1 MEHNK
6 RPEWYSKNVP
16 PEHHH
21 PHNEWLV
28 DRCADRCDDQL
39 PLFSQVGR
47 GLRGNGFKVVCHEE
61 GNDTTY
67 LEGLNYDAV
76 TGEYTTE
83 WTTHNIEGGHLSYQ
97 YHLHPYGEPP
107 TFTIT
112 FTYDRPDHPEQEWTW
127 TTPAIP
133 YILDAGGSGIGN
145 LFIKPTTG
153 ATWTAVRNAVASSD
167 LPDSIADTLAAYE
180 KLVFPED
187 ETRDVLQPPLPGDD
201 WTVNLTY
208 GKGGDIDC
216 PTTDQEQAD
225 LDDLEQ
231 HFHDDLGYGDSGAW
245 PEGLKGDGETGD
257 RNTVWKWIK
266 WITDKLG
273 FDTTYNIGSN
283 TIKKYIDDSIPSVKA
298 GTGISVNKS
307 GTEYTVSHNLAGSTN
322 VTLTPGQNGQLVI
335 SATDTNTVTTVAAG
349 TDITVTDSGTGGN
362 HAYTISTGVKKW
374 ITDKLGFG
382 DSVNAFDGLS
392 GVDTVKKY
400 IKKLI
405 SNIKIDV
412 SNPKRYSVSQNVTFV
427 LYALPETGITADT
440 TLGISGAD
448 LPAVPNTPYNSPAGA
463 PNTIDG
469 QLVISYFDVLPEVS
483 IDFVFNTATASTNF
497 ALVPAGHL
505 LVACARG
512 TRTPLNLASITLPN
526 RDPQETGTPEKLKK
540 PTATAETLINVGYY
554 PDDYYGNSGTFQVY
568 AGVGNVIAKSIN
580 VGSTR
585 YKGWPWSGKTPNNN
599 GAFFAY
605 LMNRYTNGDVNTVV
619 QIDYAR
625 NYFISYLQADPVS

>member
-1 MEHNK
+1 MEHKN
-6 RPEWYSKNVP
+6 RPPEWYSHNVP

-28 DRCADRCDDQL
+28 DRCSDQCDDQL
-39 PLFSQVGR
+39 PLFSRVGR
-47 GLRGNGFKVVCHEE
+47 GLQGNGYKVEVEQASDCE
-61 GNDTTY
+61 TY
-67 LEGLNYDAV
+67 LHGYIYDSA
-76 TGEYTTE
+76 TGTFISD
-83 WTTHNIEGGHLSYQ
+83 WQSHNVNGGHLSYQ
-97 YHLHPYGEPP
+97 YHLHPYGDPP

-112 FTYDRPDHPEQEWTW
+112 FKYDRPCYDDEHDMSWEW

-133 YILDAGGSGIGN
+133 YIVDAGGSGIGN
-145 LFIKPTTG
+145 LFIKPVTG
-153 ATWTAVRNAVASSD
+153 ASWTAVRAAVASSD

-180 KLVFPED
+180 KLVFPEGD
-187 ETRDVLQPPLPGDD
+187 TRESLNPPLPGDD

-208 GKGGDIDC
+208 GKNGDINC
-216 PTTDQEQAD
+216 PTTAEAAAD
-225 LDDLEQ
+225 DAATLAAAKQ
-231 HFHDDLGYGDSGAW
+231 Y
-245 PEGLKGDGETGD
+245 T
-257 RNTVWKWIK
+257 
-266 WITDKLG
+266 
-273 FDTTYNIGSN
+273 
-283 TIKKYIDDSIPSVKA
+283 DDSIPSIA
-298 GTGISVNKS
+298 EGNGIKVTKS
-307 GTEYTVSHNLAGSTN
+307 GTEYTVSTDLKAGSNVNLATDPN
-322 VTLTPGQNGQLVI
+322 TGQITI
-335 SATDTNTVTTVAAG
+335 SATDTNTVTTVTAG

-362 HAYTISTGVKKW
+362 HAYTISTGIKKW

-382 DSVNAFDGLS
+382 DGVNAFDGLS

-405 SNIKIDV
+405 GNIKIDV

-427 LYALPETGITADT
+427 LYALPETNITADS
-440 TLGISGAD
+440 TLGISGAA
-448 LPAVPNTPYNSPAGA
+448 LPAVPNTPYNAPAGA

-505 LVACARG
+505 LVACERG
-512 TRTPLNLASITLPN
+512 TRTPLNLANITLPN

-554 PDDYYGNSGTFQVY
+554 PDDYYGNAGTFQVY
-568 AGVGNVIAKSIN
+568 AGVGNVIAKAIN

-585 YKGWPWSGKTPNNN
+585 YKGWPWTSKTPSNN